1 MKKLILVLLAFFAI
15 FTLIRA
21 FEIAQADE
29 IPSKESV
36 EIFR

>member
-1 MKKLILVLLAFFAI
+1 MKKLILILLAFLAI

-21 FEIAQADE
+21 LETAQAGE
-29 IPSKESV
+29 IPSKNTM

>member
-1 MKKLILVLLAFFAI
+1 MKKLILVLLAFLAV

-21 FEIAQADE
+21 FETAQADE
-29 IPSKESV
+29 IPSKEGV

>member
-1 MKKLILVLLAFFAI
+1 MKKLFLVLLAFLAI

-21 FEIAQADE
+21 FETAQAGE

>member
-1 MKKLILVLLAFFAI
+1 MKKLIWVLLAFLAI

-21 FEIAQADE
+21 FETAQADE
-29 IPSKESV
+29 IPSKEGV